1 MKQLGFGLFIVAF
14 IAALGS
20 MVWAIFQE
28 AEQTPW
34 IVILII
40 GALLLG
46 TVLLLLQ
53 AVSDRMKQKKKENY
67 EEIDN

>member
-14 IAALGS
+14 IAMLGS
-20 MVWAIFQE
+20 VVWTMFQE

-40 GALLLG
+40 GTLLLG
-46 TVLLLLQ
+46 SILLLAQ
-53 AVSDRMKQKKKENY
+53 AISDRQKQKKKEHF
-67 EEIDN
+67 EEVDN